1 MTGPTPAGRL
11 LRRACPAAL
20 GIAVLAVLA
29 GFAGGRP
36 VEADTTAVRVKSL
49 YVAARPDAGPPPVP
63 TSPATAEAVLFDEG
77 TRHVYARFAYEQA
90 ADQEIRVVVKGRGGV
105 TVFGH
110 GARYNGDGTA
120 TIDID
125 GTAVYGV
132 LAGALSADARDAKQS
147 AKQAAERSVGVQEY
161 LRSAEAAVLRLVW
174 TAELLGNVD
183 LPPAPAA
190 EVAEIDGSLRDAIL
204 ILARAIELPPDDVAG
219 KQRRAAQVDTMLG
232 EVVRA
237 STDLSAQA
245 AQLRDLP
252 LPSTGHHATDTFV
265 VQVEVAGDIAV
276 TAEFWVWGPA
286 RIQLPVLS
294 KGATL
299 RSR

>member
-1 MTGPTPAGRL
+1 MTGPTLAGRL

-20 GIAVLAVLA
+20 GIAALAA
-29 GFAGGRP
+29 ITGGRP
-36 VEADTTAVRVKSL
+36 AEADTTAVRVKSL

-63 TSPATAEAVLFDEG
+63 TSTATAEAALFDEG

-105 TVFGH
+105 TAFSH
-110 GARYNGDGTA
+110 GARYSGDGTA
-120 TIDID
+120 TIDIE

-132 LAGALSADARDAKQS
+132 LTGGLSADARDAKQS

-174 TAELLGNVD
+174 TAELLGGID

-190 EVAEIDGSLRDAIL
+190 AVAEIDGSLRDAIL

-219 KQRRAAQVDTMLG
+219 KQRRASQVDTLLG
-232 EVVRA
+232 EVVLA

-245 AQLRDLP
+245 AQQRDLP
-252 LPSTGHHATDTFV
+252 LPATGHHATDTFV

-276 TAEFWVWGPA
+276 TAEFLVWGPA
-286 RIQLPVLS
+286 RIHLPVVS
-294 KGATL
+294 KGAIL
-299 RSR
+299 RQR